1 MKNKIDENGFTIK
14 GDHEQIDWSFLDM
27 GGKLDNA
34 QADAAFNVSPDLL
47 RHLNREKSLEM
58 ADDFEELVER

>member
-1 MKNKIDENGFTIK
+1 MKKHIDENGFTVNE
-14 GDHEQIDWSFLDM
+14 GHAEIDWSFLDM

-34 QADAAFNVSPDLL
+34 QADASFGVSPDLR
-47 RHLNREKSLEM
+47 RHLNRERTLEM